1 MEKYEYQI
9 EKESVPWAIGEQ
21 IMDGFFMWARGKCG
35 FCLGSGGHGYIYV
48 CQNVGKEDINV
59 MYVRVH
65 MHL

>member
-21 IMDGFFMWARGKCG
+21 IMDDFFMWAQGKCG
-35 FCLGSGGHGYIYV
+35 FCLCSGG
-48 CQNVGKEDINV
+48 QKEDINV